1 MDKWASCVMLE
12 DTLQKVI
19 ATLQTKI
26 SGINFNNWIKPAT
39 FTLQKDELSIEVPNK
54 FIRDWIT
61 ENYLELIQYELFKS
75 TGVEH
80 RVLFKIVTPQEKA
93 LAKKEPVETA
103 SSPSSTSLSATNVF
117 EERGLPKGIQASAPS
132 RPRNKSRLE
141 SLNPKYTFENFVV
154 GSSNQFCH
162 AASRAVANQPALAYN
177 PLFIY
182 GGVGLGK
189 THLINAI
196 GVEVQNHHPE
206 LRVLYVHAEQFT
218 NELINSIRYEKM
230 FEFRKKYRESC
241 DILLM
246 DDIQFIAGKE
256 RTQEEFFHTFN
267 YLYESRRQV
276 VLTSDRFPK
285 DIHQL
290 EERLRSR
297 FEWGLIADIQA
308 PDTETRVA
316 ILKKKAAA
324 DRITLPDDVAMFLAT
339 QIRSNVRELE
349 GSLIRLSAFS
359 SLSGQAITLEMCQN
373 VLKDILP
380 GRHRA
385 MSVEGIQK
393 VVADHYRLKI
403 ADLKSPRRLKVL
415 AVPRQIAMWLCRK
428 HVKSSFPE
436 LGLKFGGKDH
446 STVVHAVQK
455 IERLLE
461 KDLSLRSEIDA
472 LEKQLQS
479 LPLA

>member
-1 MDKWASCVMLE
+1 ME
-12 DTLQKVI
+12 DTVQKII

-39 FTLQKDELSIEVPNK
+39 FKIEGDHLTIEVPNK

-61 ENYLELIQYELFKS
+61 ENYLNLIKYELFKI
-75 TGVEH
+75 TG
-80 RVLFKIVTPQEKA
+80 QERPIEFNIQQQPSLPAPANPLSQPKA
-93 LAKKEPVETA
+93 PEAVRTKSGET
-103 SSPSSTSLSATNVF
+103 
-117 EERGLPKGIQASAPS
+117 
-132 RPRNKSRLE
+132 
-141 SLNPKYTFENFVV
+141 LNPKYTFGNFVV
-154 GSSNQFCH
+154 GPSNQFCH
-162 AASRAVANQPALAYN
+162 AASKAVANLPALAYN

-189 THLINAI
+189 THLINAVGLEI
-196 GVEVQNHHPE
+196 QRSHPG

-241 DILLM
+241 DVLLM

-267 YLYESRRQV
+267 FLYESRRQV

-285 DIHQL
+285 DIPQL

-316 ILKKKAAA
+316 ILRKKAEA
-324 DRITLPDDVAMFLAT
+324 DAIPLPNEVAMFLAT
-339 QIRSNVRELE
+339 HVRNNVRELE
-349 GSLIRLSAFS
+349 GSLIRLSAFA
-359 SLSGQAITLEMCQN
+359 SLSGSELNLEMARS

-380 GRHRA
+380 DRSRH
-385 MSVEGIQK
+385 MTVESIQK
-393 VVADHYRLKI
+393 LVADHFNLKI

-415 AVPRQIAMWLCRK
+415 TVPRQIAMFLCRK

-436 LGLKFGGKDH
+436 LGMKFGGKDH

-455 IERLLE
+455 IEKLLQKDLTLRNEINSLE
-461 KDLSLRSEIDA
+461 KRLQNDLS
-472 LEKQLQS
+472 
-479 LPLA
+479 

>member
-1 MDKWASCVMLE
+1 MENAI
-12 DTLQKVI
+12 QKVI

-39 FTLQKDELSIEVPNK
+39 FSLSQNQLTIGVPNK

-61 ENYLELIQYELFKS
+61 ENYLHLIQYELFKI
-75 TGVEH
+75 TGSEH
-80 RVLFKIVTPQEKA
+80 SIQFEMLPERPSEPKA
-93 LAKKEPVETA
+93 AGEAPSENSAL
-103 SSPSSTSLSATNVF
+103 SSPPEIKLIRKVLS
-117 EERGLPKGIQASAPS
+117 
-132 RPRNKSRLE
+132 E
-141 SLNPKYTFENFVV
+141 SLNPKYRFDTFVV
-154 GSSNQFCH
+154 GSSNQFAH
-162 AASRAVANQPALAYN
+162 AASRAVANLPALAYN

-196 GVEVQNHHPE
+196 GLEIEQRTD

-241 DILLM
+241 DILII

-267 YLYESRRQV
+267 FLYESRRQV

-285 DIHQL
+285 DIPQL

-297 FEWGLIADIQA
+297 FEWGLIADIQP

-316 ILKKKAAA
+316 ILRKKADA
-324 DRITLPDDVAMFLAT
+324 DKIALPNEVAMFLAT

-349 GSLIRLSAFS
+349 GSLIRLSAFA
-359 SLSGQAITLEMCQN
+359 SLSGSQITLEMTRE

-380 GRHRA
+380 NRA
-385 MSVEGIQK
+385 RNMTVEAIQK
-393 VVADHYRLKI
+393 LVAEHYNLKI
-403 ADLKSPRRLKVL
+403 SDLKSPRRLKVIT
-415 AVPRQIAMWLCRK
+415 VPRQIAMFLCRK

-436 LGLKFGGKDH
+436 LGMKFGGKDH

-455 IERLLE
+455 IEKLLQ
-461 KDLSLRSEIDA
+461 KDLSLRNEVQNLEKRLESEIH
-472 LEKQLQS
+472 
-479 LPLA
+479 

>member
-1 MDKWASCVMLE
+1 MS
-12 DTLQKVI
+12 DTVQKVI

-39 FTLQKDELSIEVPNK
+39 FLLNDGILTVEVPNK
-54 FIRDWIT
+54 FIRDWIS
-61 ENYLELIQYELFKS
+61 ENYLHLIKYELFKI
-75 TGVEH
+75 TGSEHQIQFSILENKPEENIPTKTVEE
-80 RVLFKIVTPQEKA
+80 KPQ
-93 LAKKEPVETA
+93 LKKR
-103 SSPSSTSLSATNVF
+103 SA
-117 EERGLPKGIQASAPS
+117 EA
-132 RPRNKSRLE
+132 
-141 SLNPKYTFENFVV
+141 LNPKYTFKNFVV

-162 AASRAVANQPALAYN
+162 AASKAVANLPALAYN

-189 THLINAI
+189 THLLNAI
-196 GVEVQNHHPE
+196 GIEIQRSHPE
-206 LRVLYVHAEQFT
+206 LKVHYIHAEQFT

-241 DILLM
+241 DVLLM

-276 VLTSDRFPK
+276 VVTSDRFPK
-285 DIHQL
+285 DIPHL

-316 ILKKKAAA
+316 ILRKKAEA
-324 DRITLPDDVAMFLAT
+324 DKISLPDEVAMFLAT
-339 QIRSNVRELE
+339 HVRSNVRELE
-349 GSLIRLSAFS
+349 GSLIRLSAFA
-359 SLSGQAITLEMCQN
+359 SLSGNTINLEMAREI
-373 VLKDILP
+373 LKDILP
-380 GRHRA
+380 DRSRN
-385 MSVEGIQK
+385 MTVESIQK
-393 VVADHYRLKI
+393 LVADHYDLKI
-403 ADLKSPRRLKVL
+403 SDLKSARRLKVL
-415 AVPRQIAMWLCRK
+415 TVPRQIAMWLCRK

-436 LGLKFGGKDH
+436 LGMKFGGKDH

-455 IERLLE
+455 IDRLLQN
-461 KDLSLRSEIDA
+461 DMTLRNEISS
-472 LEKQLQS
+472 LEKRLETE
-479 LPLA
+479 LG

>member
-1 MDKWASCVMLE
+1 MNDVI
-12 DTLQKVI
+12 QKVI
-19 ATLQTKI
+19 GTLQTKI

-39 FTLQKDELSIEVPNK
+39 FRLETELLVIEVPNK

-61 ENYLELIQYELFKS
+61 ENYLTLIKYEIFKV

-80 RVLFKIVTPQEKA
+80 QIQFEIMA
-93 LAKKEPVETA
+93 AAPVEADTPEPPA
-103 SSPSSTSLSATNVF
+103 QVAARPVPKRDSSEA
-117 EERGLPKGIQASAPS
+117 
-132 RPRNKSRLE
+132 
-141 SLNPKYTFENFVV
+141 LNSKYSFDSFVV
-154 GSSNQFCH
+154 GTSNQFCY
-162 AASRAVANQPALAYN
+162 AASRAVANLPALAYN

-189 THLINAI
+189 THLLNATGMEI
-196 GVEVQNHHPE
+196 QSSHPE
-206 LRVLYVHAEQFT
+206 QKVLYIHAEQFT
-218 NELINSIRYEKM
+218 NELINSIRYDKM

-241 DILLM
+241 DVLLI

-267 YLYESRRQV
+267 YLYESRKQV

-285 DIHQL
+285 DIPQL

-316 ILKKKAAA
+316 ILKKKAEAGE
-324 DRITLPDDVAMFLAT
+324 IPLPDEVAMFLAT
-339 QIRSNVRELE
+339 HIRQNIRELE

-359 SLSGQAITLEMCQN
+359 SLSGGEINIEMAREI
-373 VLKDILP
+373 LKDILP
-380 GRHRA
+380 DRNRN
-385 MSVEGIQK
+385 MTVEAIQK
-393 VVADHYRLKI
+393 LVADHYNLKI
-403 ADLKSPRRLKVL
+403 SDLKSPRRLRVL
-415 AVPRQIAMWLCRK
+415 TVPRQIAMFLCRK

-455 IERLLE
+455 IQKLLL
-461 KDLSLRSEIDA
+461 KDMSLRSEINS
-472 LEKQLQS
+472 LEKRLE
-479 LPLA
+479 LELA

>member
-1 MDKWASCVMLE
+1 MACLIMN
-12 DTLQKVI
+12 DTVQKVI

-39 FTLQKDELSIEVPNK
+39 FRLDDDGLHIEVPNK

-61 ENYLELIQYELFKS
+61 ENYLHLIKYEIFKITGKEHGVHFELIEPELPPVSAEDAPK
-75 TGVEH
+75 
-80 RVLFKIVTPQEKA
+80 TPETSAAARKVVQE
-93 LAKKEPVETA
+93 
-103 SSPSSTSLSATNVF
+103 N
-117 EERGLPKGIQASAPS
+117 
-132 RPRNKSRLE
+132 
-141 SLNPKYTFENFVV
+141 LNPKYNFDCFVV
-154 GSSNQFCH
+154 GSSNQFAH
-162 AASRAVANQPALAYN
+162 AASRAVANLPALAYN

-189 THLINAI
+189 THLLNAI
-196 GVEVQNHHPE
+196 GLQVPQGRPE
-206 LRVLYVHAEQFT
+206 LKVLYVHAEQFT

-230 FEFRKKYRESC
+230 FEFRKKYRETC
-241 DILLM
+241 DVLLM

-285 DIHQL
+285 DIPHL

-316 ILKKKAAA
+316 ILRKKAEA
-324 DRITLPDDVAMFLAT
+324 DRISLPNDVAMFLAT
-339 QIRSNVRELE
+339 HVRHNVRELE
-349 GSLIRLSAFS
+349 GSLIRLSAFA
-359 SLSGQAITLEMCQN
+359 SLSGGEISLDMAKEI
-373 VLKDILP
+373 LKDLFP
-380 GRHRA
+380 DRSRH
-385 MSVEGIQK
+385 MTVEAIQK
-393 VVADHYRLKI
+393 LVAEHYNIKI
-403 ADLKSPRRLKVL
+403 SDLKSPRRLKVL
-415 AVPRQIAMWLCRK
+415 AVPRQIAMFLCRK

-436 LGLKFGGKDH
+436 LGMKFGGKDH

-455 IERLLE
+455 ISRLLQ
-461 KDLSLRSEIDA
+461 KDLTLKNEITS
-472 LEKQLQS
+472 LEKRLEIEV
-479 LPLA
+479 P

>member
-1 MDKWASCVMLE
+1 ME
-12 DTLQKVI
+12 DTVQKII

-39 FTLQKDELSIEVPNK
+39 FKVEDDTLLIEVPNK

-61 ENYLELIQYELFKS
+61 ENYLHLIKYELFKIA
-75 TGVEH
+75 GQE
-80 RVLFKIVTPQEKA
+80 RPIQFKISAGSLPAVEAVPA
-93 LAKKEPVETA
+93 AKPLEEAAPVPA
-103 SSPSSTSLSATNVF
+103 RAK
-117 EERGLPKGIQASAPS
+117 RGEG
-132 RPRNKSRLE
+132 
-141 SLNPKYTFENFVV
+141 LNSKYSFDNFVV
-154 GSSNQFCH
+154 GPSNQFCN
-162 AASRAVANQPALAYN
+162 AASKAVANLPALAYN

-189 THLINAI
+189 THLVSAVGLEI
-196 GVEVQNHHPE
+196 QRSHPE

-241 DILLM
+241 DVLLM

-276 VLTSDRFPK
+276 VVTSDRFPK
-285 DIHQL
+285 DIPQL

-316 ILKKKAAA
+316 ILRKKAEA
-324 DRITLPDDVAMFLAT
+324 DGIPLPSEVAMFLAT
-339 QIRSNVRELE
+339 YVRSNVRELE
-349 GSLIRLSAFS
+349 GSLIRLSAFA
-359 SLSGQAITLEMCQN
+359 SLSGNEINLDMAKE
-373 VLKDILP
+373 VLRDLLP
-380 GRHRA
+380 DRSKH
-385 MSVEGIQK
+385 MTVESIQK
-393 VVADHYRLKI
+393 LVADHFNLKI

-415 AVPRQIAMWLCRK
+415 TVPRQIAMYLCRK

-436 LGLKFGGKDH
+436 LGMKFGGKDH

-455 IERLLE
+455 IERLLQ
-461 KDLSLRSEIDA
+461 KDLTLRNEISS
-472 LEKQLQS
+472 LEKRLQTE
-479 LPLA
+479 LG

>member
-1 MDKWASCVMLE
+1 MN
-12 DTLQKVI
+12 DTIQKVI

-26 SGINFNNWIKPAT
+26 SGVNFNNWIKPAT
-39 FTLQKDELSIEVPNK
+39 FSLDEALHDLEIEVPNK

-61 ENYLELIQYELFKS
+61 ENYLHLIKYELFKI
-75 TGVEH
+75 TGNEH
-80 RVLFKIVTPQEKA
+80 KIQFKIGEELPDAV
-93 LAKKEPVETA
+93 EP
-103 SSPSSTSLSATNVF
+103 
-117 EERGLPKGIQASAPS
+117 IASAPVELPS
-132 RPRNKSRLE
+132 SEKTPPQE
-141 SLNPKYTFENFVV
+141 ILNPKYEFEAFVV
-154 GSSNQFCH
+154 GNSNQFAH
-162 AASRAVANQPALAYN
+162 AASRAVANLPSLAYN

-189 THLINAI
+189 THLLSAVGLEILRARRD
-196 GVEVQNHHPE
+196 
-206 LRVLYVHAEQFT
+206 LRVLYVHAEHFT

-241 DILLM
+241 DVLLM

-267 YLYESRRQV
+267 FLYESRRQV

-285 DIHQL
+285 DILQL

-316 ILKKKAAA
+316 ILRKKAEHDGIA
-324 DRITLPDDVAMFLAT
+324 LPDAVAMYLANH
-339 QIRSNVRELE
+339 IRNNVRELE
-349 GSLIRLSAFS
+349 GCLIRLSAFS
-359 SLSGQAITLEMCQN
+359 SLSGNEITVEMARE

-380 GRHRA
+380 DRSRN
-385 MSVEGIQK
+385 MTVEAIQK
-393 VVADHYRLKI
+393 LVADHYNIKI
-403 ADLKSPRRLKVL
+403 SDLKSPRRLRVL
-415 AVPRQIAMWLCRK
+415 TVPRQIAMFLCRK

-436 LGLKFGGKDH
+436 LGMKFGGKDH

-455 IERLLE
+455 ISRLLQN
-461 KDLSLRSEIDA
+461 DLTLQNEITS
-472 LEKQLQS
+472 LEKRLEIE
-479 LPLA
+479 AH

>member
-1 MDKWASCVMLE
+1 MDRLFYALIQGCFFCVSVISME
-12 DTLQKVI
+12 NAIQKVI

-39 FTLQKDELSIEVPNK
+39 FNLSQNQLTIGVPNK

-61 ENYLELIQYELFKS
+61 ENYLHLIQYELFKI
-75 TGVEH
+75 TGSEH
-80 RVLFKIVTPQEKA
+80 SIQFEMLPERPAESKIA
-93 LAKKEPVETA
+93 GA
-103 SSPSSTSLSATNVF
+103 SSLQVSELTNPPEAKPIRKVLS
-117 EERGLPKGIQASAPS
+117 
-132 RPRNKSRLE
+132 E
-141 SLNPKYTFENFVV
+141 SLNPKYRFDTFVV
-154 GSSNQFCH
+154 GSSNQFAH
-162 AASRAVANQPALAYN
+162 AASRAVANLPALAYN

-196 GVEVQNHHPE
+196 GLEIEQRTD

-241 DILLM
+241 DILIM

-267 YLYESRRQV
+267 FLYESRRQV

-285 DIHQL
+285 DIPQL

-297 FEWGLIADIQA
+297 FEWGLIADIQP

-316 ILKKKAAA
+316 ILRKKADA
-324 DRITLPDDVAMFLAT
+324 DKISLPNEVAMFLAT
-339 QIRSNVRELE
+339 QIKSNVRELE
-349 GSLIRLSAFS
+349 GSLIRLSAFA
-359 SLSGQAITLEMCQN
+359 SLSGSQITLEMTRE

-380 GRHRA
+380 NRA
-385 MSVEGIQK
+385 RNMTVEAIQK
-393 VVADHYRLKI
+393 LVAEHYNLKI
-403 ADLKSPRRLKVL
+403 SDLKSPRRLKVL
-415 AVPRQIAMWLCRK
+415 TVPRQIAMFLCRK

-436 LGLKFGGKDH
+436 LGMKFGGKDH

-455 IERLLE
+455 IEKLLQ
-461 KDLSLRSEIDA
+461 KDLSLRNEVQNLEKRLESEIH
-472 LEKQLQS
+472 
-479 LPLA
+479 